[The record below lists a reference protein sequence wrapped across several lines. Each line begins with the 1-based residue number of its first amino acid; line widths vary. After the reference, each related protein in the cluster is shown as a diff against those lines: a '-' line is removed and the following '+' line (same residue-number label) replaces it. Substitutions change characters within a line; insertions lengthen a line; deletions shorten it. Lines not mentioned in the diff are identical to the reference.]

1 MKRYK
6 HGLLK
11 MIEHTEGE
19 WVLFDEHN
27 SDYMN
32 RWELNKRAIKILI
45 TAQSK
50 NSMDIQK
57 YKVTIFLLSALLII
71 SLVMI

>member
-11 MIEHTEGE
+11 MIEHTEGD

-32 RWELNKRAIKILI
+32 RWELNNRAIKIMI
-45 TAQSK
+45 TEQSK
-50 NSMDIQK
+50 ISMDIQK
-57 YKVTIFLLSALLII
+57 YKVTVFILSALLIL
-71 SLVMI
+71 SLVF